1 MKLGYTLL
9 YVDDVAQT
17 MDFYARAFGL
27 EKGLVHEDVYGEMVT
42 GETKLGFFVHKV
54 AASHGFEYEHADL
67 KKKPAAFEI
76 TFITDDVEAAYARAL
91 RAGALGVCAP
101 LAKPWGQL
109 VSYVRDCNGF
119 LVEICSPVS
128 F

>member
-9 YVDDVAQT
+9 CVDDVAQT

-27 EKGLVHEDVYGEMVT
+27 EKGMLHENVYGEMVT
-42 GETKLGFFVHKV
+42 GETKLGFVVHQV
-54 AASHGFEYEHADL
+54 AQSHGFEYEHAQL
-67 KKKPAAFEI
+67 AKKPSAFEI
-76 TFITDDVEAAYARAL
+76 AFITDDVEAAYAKAVK
-91 RAGALGVCAP
+91 AGALALSAP
-101 LAKPWGQL
+101 KAKPWGQL

-119 LVEICSPVS
+119 LLEICSPVT